1 MKMRVGSM
9 FNENVHYL
17 ELYEEVKEELKFL
30 TNSEIRM
37 NVLKYLSD
45 SPITAKSIC
54 SVSDLAYSAVL
65 HNIRLLE
72 NCGYLDSDGSQVWL
86 NNVAVIKLLNFMNF
100 RDSVSIVRE
109 YVDLWD
115 DHDITCISSDD
126 LSELS
131 SLKRAYLIESV
142 RTDIYQPQN
151 IFKQILAGSK
161 TVKSIFPF
169 INSEYPIIFE
179 NLLKNRADIE
189 LLCEKSITQNFIQA
203 IESETL
209 KNGLKNKNFKIKSL
223 KDNINIF
230 LTIADNVMFFGLFK
244 EDGKFDQNHL
254 LISNEPK
261 AIDWASRIFE
271 KINSGGNNLYI

>member
-1 MKMRVGSM
+1 M
-9 FNENVHYL
+9 FNENIHYL

-45 SPITAKSIC
+45 SPITAKNIC
-54 SVSDLAYSAVL
+54 SISDLAYSAVL

-72 NCGYLDSDGSQVWL
+72 DCGYLDSDGSQVWL

-100 RDSVSIVRE
+100 KDSVSIVRE

-142 RTDIYQPQN
+142 
-151 IFKQILAGSK
+151 
-161 TVKSIFPF
+161 
-169 INSEYPIIFE
+169 
-179 NLLKNRADIE
+179 
-189 LLCEKSITQNFIQA
+189 
-203 IESETL
+203 
-209 KNGLKNKNFKIKSL
+209 
-223 KDNINIF
+223 
-230 LTIADNVMFFGLFK
+230 
-244 EDGKFDQNHL
+244 
-254 LISNEPK
+254 
-261 AIDWASRIFE
+261 
-271 KINSGGNNLYI
+271 